1 MWGAWES
8 SARLGLGQLRVCGE
22 GAEAPLPLR
31 LGVSLGRRVH
41 EGLWSLEGGSVPAW
55 AVVWGLTSRGPWDPG
70 PRPMSAQ
77 GLPVARGGGQQLPGR
92 QSQRPISGCPPP
104 TFQLVPLG
112 KLSQGLAWAGLTTDN
127 ARGEAW
133 EGTEMD
139 WETPCRQARGQAASG
154 PVSAGH
160 EGASLRAP
168 PRGAPQ
174 YTGTPSTPCFLEAST
189 RGSILTAGPYTEA

>member
-1 MWGAWES
+1 MLRAFQWPEAGDS
-8 SARLGLGQLRVCGE
+8 SYPDASHRDL
-22 GAEAPLPLR
+22 
-31 LGVSLGRRVH
+31 
-41 EGLWSLEGGSVPAW
+41 
-55 AVVWGLTSRGPWDPG
+55 SR
-70 PRPMSAQ
+70 A
-77 GLPVARGGGQQLPGR
+77 A
-92 QSQRPISGCPPP
+92 PPP

-189 RGSILTAGPYTEA
+189 RGSILTGGPYTEA

>member
-1 MWGAWES
+1 MGKLCSPGAGAAPRLVRAPRRHCPCGWGSRWGGES
-8 SARLGLGQLRVCGE
+8 SR
-22 GAEAPLPLR
+22 GAVE
-31 LGVSLGRRVH
+31 LGRRLSASVGRGVGADEPRALGPGTQAH
-41 EGLWSLEGGSVPAW
+41 ECSGPSSGQR
-55 AVVWGLTSRGPWDPG
+55 RGTAATRTPVTETYL
-70 PRPMSAQ
+70 
-77 GLPVARGGGQQLPGR
+77 GLPPH
-92 QSQRPISGCPPP
+92 

-189 RGSILTAGPYTEA
+189 RGSILTGGPYTEA